1 MVYIAIDIGSTYI
14 KSSLLDP
21 DSGIISERNRA
32 EVAPRIRQ
40 ENSLRFEVEMDAI
53 LTAVR
58 AILDGYTAQRRDI
71 AGILLFTQMHGF
83 VYSDPACPEERYISW
98 QDARCLEAADA
109 SGRTVLDLL
118 GERITLEEMRPTGV
132 YLKPALGLC
141 NLYALIRERG
151 GVPTPGAKLYTLG
164 SYLIEKLTGR
174 NICHI
179 TNAAPIGLADVVNGR
194 WHRPLIE
201 KLGFSGIRFPE
212 IATQMEICGYYE
224 ADGQHIAVYPDV
236 GDVQASVCGSGAVT
250 GDVAVNM
257 GTAGQVVMLHETARI
272 GRGDPRYYEIRPYF
286 NGVYCHTISRMPS
299 GRNLDVLAELVRQIG
314 SRVFGQEISL
324 AEVWRRLG
332 SCGENADSQGLSVDT
347 SFYETPEH
355 LADGAI
361 THIHRAN
368 LTLENLFSAAYA
380 DLGRVYAGYIHM
392 MEEAVG
398 QKAKRL
404 VFCGGAVRA
413 NPMIRRAIE
422 EAVGIKGVLSVSG
435 DEVHE
440 GLMKIACEIERAKAE
455 GEKQL

>member
-21 DSGIISERNRA
+21 VSGQISERNRA

-40 ENSLRFEVEMDAI
+40 ENPLRFEVDMGEI
-53 LTAVR
+53 LAAVR
-58 AILDGYTAQRRDI
+58 AILDGYTAEGRRI
-71 AGILLFTQMHGF
+71 AGILLSTQMHGF
-83 VYSDPACPEERYISW
+83 VYSDPKDLEEKYISW
-98 QDARCLEAADA
+98 QDARCLEPIDET
-109 SGRTVLDLL
+109 GQTVLGLL
-118 GERITLEEMRPTGV
+118 QERITLEEMRPTGV
-132 YLKPALGLC
+132 YLKPALGMC

-151 GVPTPGAKLYTLG
+151 GTPAKGARLYTLG

-174 NICHI
+174 NVCHI
-179 TNAAPIGLADVVNGR
+179 TNAAPIGLADVFNGC

-201 KLGFSGIRFPE
+201 KLGFSGIDFPE
-212 IATQMEICGYYE
+212 MATKMEVCGYYE
-224 ADGQHIAVYPDV
+224 TNGQRIAVYPDV
-236 GDVQASVCGSGAVT
+236 GDVQASVCGSGAVA

-257 GTAGQVVMLHETARI
+257 GTAGQVVMLHATAGI

-286 NGVYCHTISRMPS
+286 DGLYCHTISRMPS

-314 SRVFGQEISL
+314 ERVFGQTISL
-324 AEVWRRLG
+324 AEVWKRLG
-332 SCGENADSQGLSVDT
+332 SCGESADSQGLYVDT

-361 THIHRAN
+361 KHIHRAN

-380 DLGRVYAGYIHM
+380 DMGRVYAGYIHM

-398 QKAKRL
+398 QKAERL

-413 NPMIRRAIE
+413 NPLIRSAIE
-422 EAVGIKGVLSVSG
+422 GAVGLKGVLSVSG

-440 GLMKIACEIERAKAE
+440 GLMRIACGIEQAKAE
-455 GEKQL
+455 KGECP

>member
-14 KSSLLDP
+14 KSSLLNP
-21 DSGIISERNRA
+21 DSGVISERNRA
-32 EVAPRIRQ
+32 EVAPKIQQ
-40 ENSLRFEVEMDAI
+40 ENSLRYEVDMGRI
-53 LTAVR
+53 LAAVR
-58 AILDGYTAQRRDI
+58 GILDGYTSRRRDI
-71 AGILLFTQMHGF
+71 AGILLSTQMHGF
-83 VYSDPACPEERYISW
+83 VYSDSTSSEEKYISW
-98 QDARCLEAADA
+98 QDARCLEPVDD
-109 SGRTVLDLL
+109 SGKTVLDLL
-118 GERITLEEMRPTGV
+118 GERITIEEMRPTGV

-151 GVPTPGAKLYTLG
+151 GVPAQGATLYTLG

-174 NICHI
+174 NVCHI
-179 TNAAPIGLADVVNGR
+179 TNAAPIGLADVFHGCWNKS
-194 WHRPLIE
+194 LIE

-212 IATQMEICGYYE
+212 MATAMEACGYYE
-224 ADGQHIAVYPDV
+224 ADGQRIAVYPDV
-236 GDVQASVCGSGAVT
+236 GDVQASVCGSGAVA

-257 GTAGQVVMLHETARI
+257 GTAGQVVMLHNTAGI

-286 NGVYCHTISRMPS
+286 DGLYCHTISRMPS

-314 SRVFGQEISL
+314 GRVFGQEISL

-332 SCGENADSQGLSVDT
+332 SCGESADSQGLRVDT

-361 THIHRAN
+361 LHIHRAN

-398 QKAKRL
+398 QKARRL

-422 EAVGIKGVLSVSG
+422 ETVGLRGVLSVSG

-440 GLMKIACEIERAKAE
+440 GLMKIACGIERAKAE
-455 GEKQL
+455 GGKRL